1 MYLQFTAAAF
11 ADREVVISCCDWSRE
26 QGARW
31 SPSIIDGASSGG
43 DVSLSD
49 SFSQFI
55 ALAFRHLCWSRV
67 WVCARRVT
75 SPRDGVDIAG
85 TLALCTCVTT
95 VRSGCLCRSWVWVYG
110 KDSGDIA
117 GTLTLCV
124 ADRMLKSIYQLT
136 LCLVDHLGE
145 T

>member
-1 MYLQFTAAAF
+1 M
-11 ADREVVISCCDWSRE
+11 VISCCDWSRE

-67 WVCARRVT
+67 WVCACRVV
-75 SPRDGVDIAG
+75 SPKDGVDIAG
-85 TLALCTCVTT
+85 TLALCTGVGVMT
-95 VRSGCLCRSWVWVYG
+95 VRGGCLYRSVVVWKRRWGHCWNSYTVPCG
-110 KDSGDIA
+110 S
-117 GTLTLCV
+117 
-124 ADRMLKSIYQLT
+124 
-136 LCLVDHLGE
+136 LVTAKWLSVQELGVGVWKRRWGHCWNSYIVRG
-145 T
+145 

>member
-1 MYLQFTAAAF
+1 MGVWKRRWGRFVGTLTL
-11 ADREVVISCCDWSRE
+11 RTGVGVVI
-26 QGARW
+26 
-31 SPSIIDGASSGG
+31 
-43 DVSLSD
+43 
-49 SFSQFI
+49 
-55 ALAFRHLCWSRV
+55 
-67 WVCARRVT
+67 
-75 SPRDGVDIAG
+75 
-85 TLALCTCVTT
+85 